1 MASQVQ
7 SKQEV
12 AQTPLSRDPDNRLRL
27 ISTRT
32 VQQRQSTSQLASNIH
47 STTTPKR
54 NDARI
59 ATPSSAPDS
68 SKSVGETPNSA
79 MGIQSWRHP
88 TLDVL
93 SETARTEDFTE
104 HTLNVLI
111 YNTVAFML
119 LFWLKNSVGGLHYVH
134 KLVSTHRLAVT
145 MGHYLRMRSS
155 ALVVLLLILSN
166 CHPICPILQYLYRHL
181 EIL

>member
-1 MASQVQ
+1 MALYVQ
-7 SKQEV
+7 SKQDV
-12 AQTPLSRDPDNRLRL
+12 AQTPMSRDPENRLRL

-32 VQQRQSTSQLASNIH
+32 TQQRQSASQLASNIP
-47 STTTPKR
+47 TTTPNR

-59 ATPSSAPDS
+59 ATPSPAPDS
-68 SKSVGETPNSA
+68 SKSVGGTPNSD

-88 TLDVL
+88 TLEVL

-119 LFWLKNSVGGLHYVH
+119 LFWLKSSVGGLQYVH
-134 KLVSTHRLAVT
+134 KLVSTHRLVATV
-145 MGHYLRMRSS
+145 GHYLGMRSS
-155 ALVVLLLILSN
+155 AYVE
-166 CHPICPILQYLYRHL
+166 HRG
-181 EIL
+181 